1 MTSDRWREI
10 ERLYHAALAR
20 EPGER
25 AAFLIGACGADEALR
40 REVESLFDYQSRAEG
55 FMEQPAVTGR
65 LASAVRRFAPAPAPG
80 RLVGRTF
87 GSYDLQALIGAG
99 GMGEVYR
106 AVDTR
111 LNRTVAIKTLPEH
124 LSDDPD
130 RRERF
135 KREARI
141 VSSLNHP
148 HICTLYDVGVQDD
161 IHYLVIEHIEG
172 ETLEQRLERGRLP
185 LAQALDYAIQIADA
199 LDKAHRRDVIHRDL
213 KPGNVMLT
221 KAGVKLLDFGLAT
234 HAARSNVVTA
244 EDAAEPDGSSTLT
257 ADGAI
262 VGTLQYL
269 SPEQLEGKQ
278 ADVRSDIF
286 AFGVLVYETITGT
299 RPFRAANQRQLLG
312 AILRD
317 DPPPVIDL
325 VPDVSPRLAQTL
337 ARCLS
342 KDPDDR
348 WQSANDLLFE
358 LRSIA
363 HSPAAV
369 AGAPSRRA
377 GSPGVAERV
386 MWAAAIAACAAVTFW
401 WARHGGVG
409 RGDAEPGPPPIR
421 YTLSPAQGTTLFAA
435 SGLPFALSPDGRQ
448 IVYASTSADGTERLW
463 LRSLYSQLEQPIP
476 GTEGANT
483 PFWSPDSQ
491 WIGFFAANSLKKVR
505 VSTGLTQVVA
515 TNVQTKGGAAW
526 NVSDVIVFAAGP
538 AGLWRV
544 SAQGGPVSPAT
555 RPTEGSHF
563 WPVFLEDGRHF
574 IYAAAATGS
583 ISLGSL
589 GNEAPRVLMTFP
601 VRTSALAYVP
611 GYVFFVQDST
621 LFARPFDEQRLAFSG
636 EAIRM
641 VDGVPSVGP
650 GRAPFSVSAAGV
662 LAYWPYPVGTSSAL
676 HWFDRNG
683 HVSVAVGTPA
693 LYAGFALSPD
703 ASRLAF
709 SRAATNGGADVW
721 VRDLTRGGESR
732 LTFDGAAFIPQWAPD
747 GTRIVFTGPGEK
759 PPIKLFIKSVTNA
772 APAMSVGVS
781 RGPNFASSWSGD
793 GRTIVSVRMDPA
805 GRNDLWLHRLDDHVD
820 ERLSFNTAFNE
831 SHGRIS
837 PDSRWI
843 AYDTD
848 ASGKSEVW
856 VASFPSGV
864 TRRQVSS
871 GGGFSP
877 EWGNGSAEIVY
888 LSDDKRLMSTRV
900 AGTQTAID
908 VGTPR
913 PLFPIENLADIDQ
926 FNFPTSNAYL
936 AASNGERFLVAVR
949 APDPNAPPINIVV
962 NWRALLRR

>member
-25 AAFLIGACGADEALR
+25 AAFLIGACGADDALR

-55 FMEQPAVTGR
+55 FMEQPAVAGR

-80 RLVGRTF
+80 RFVGRTF

-130 RRERF
+130 RRERL

-148 HICTLYDVGVQDD
+148 HISTLYDVGAQDD
-161 IHYLVIEHIEG
+161 IHYLVMEHIEG
-172 ETLEQRLERGRLP
+172 ETLQRRLERGRLP
-185 LAQALDYAIQIADA
+185 LAQALEYAIQIADA
-199 LDKAHRRDVIHRDL
+199 LDKAHRRGVVHRDL

-221 KAGVKLLDFGLAT
+221 KSGVKVLDFGLAT
-234 HAARSNVVTA
+234 RATRAGVVTS
-244 EDAAEPDGSSTLT
+244 EDAANPDGPATLT
-257 ADGAI
+257 VEGAI

-269 SPEQLEGKQ
+269 SPEQLEGKP

-286 AFGVLVYETITGT
+286 AFGVLVYEMITGT
-299 RPFRAANQRQLLG
+299 RPFRAASQAQLLG

-317 DPPPVIDL
+317 DPTPVVDL
-325 VPDVSPRLAQTL
+325 VPDASPRLAQTL

-358 LRSIA
+358 LRSVA

-377 GSPGVAERV
+377 GSPGVIERV
-386 MWAAAIAACAAVTFW
+386 MWAAAIAACMGGTFW
-401 WARHGGVG
+401 WARHGGVR
-409 RGDAEPGPPPIR
+409 RGDAESGSPPIR
-421 YTLSPAQGTTLFAA
+421 YTLSPAQGTTLYAG

-448 IVYASTSADGTERLW
+448 IVYASTSADGTERLC

-515 TNVQTKGGAAW
+515 ANVQTKGGASW

-538 AGLWRV
+538 AGLSRV

-563 WPVFLEDGRHF
+563 FPQFLEDGHHF
-574 IYAAAATGS
+574 IYAAAATRS

-601 VRTSALAYVP
+601 VRASALAYVP

-641 VDGVPSVGP
+641 VDGVPSVAP
-650 GRAPFSVSAAGV
+650 GRAPFAVSAAGV

-703 ASRLAF
+703 GSRLAF
-709 SRAATNGGADVW
+709 SRAAANGGGDVW
-721 VRDLTRGGESR
+721 VRDLARGGESR
-732 LTFDGAAFIPQWAPD
+732 LTFDGAAFIPQWSPD

-759 PPIKLFIKSVTNA
+759 PPIKLFIKNVANA
-772 APAMSVGVS
+772 GPAMSVGVS
-781 RGPNFASSWSGD
+781 RAPNFASSWGGD
-793 GRTIVSVRMDPA
+793 GRAIVSVRIDSA
-805 GRNDLWLHRLDDHVD
+805 GRNDLWLHRLDDNVD

-831 SHGRIS
+831 SNGRIS
-837 PDSRWI
+837 PDSQWI

-848 ASGKSEVW
+848 ASGTSEVW

-864 TRRQVSS
+864 IRRQVSS
-871 GGGFSP
+871 GGGISP
-877 EWGNGSAEIVY
+877 EWGDGSAEIVY
-888 LSDDKRLMSTRV
+888 LSDDHRLMSTRV
-900 AGTQTAID
+900 AGTRTAIEI
-908 VGTPR
+908 GATR

-962 NWRALLRR
+962 NWRALLRK